1 MRLLWFSYQLSHCLL
16 PFPNEMAT
24 LAWSTSNSAFIICEQ
39 IFARTLIL
47 AASKIATIPI
57 GAPLK
62 GTPSPWLLD
71 FEASYSVALLLSPSS
86 LFPSALKISHSLNRS
101 LIILFQLPPLAP
113 LYLLILLTQPF
124 LHALYMYLTPGSRGW
139 WQAFPDLYLCLLGFK
154 FLFINCRLHVYLHVN
169 ILPTLKL
176 VRKAAISHWT
186 CFANTSI

>member
-24 LAWSTSNSAFIICEQ
+24 LVWSTPYSAFIIYEQ

-57 GAPLK
+57 SAPLK

-71 FEASYSVALLLSPSS
+71 FEAFYSVALLLSPSS
-86 LFPSALKISHSLNRS
+86 LFLSAFKISHSLNGS

-113 LYLLILLTQPF
+113 LYLLILLMQPF
-124 LHALYMYLTPGSRGW
+124 LPALYIYFSSFL
-139 WQAFPDLYLCLLGFK
+139 QALQDYDKLSQI
-154 FLFINCRLHVYLHVN
+154 FIS
-169 ILPTLKL
+169 
-176 VRKAAISHWT
+176 A
-186 CFANTSI
+186 F